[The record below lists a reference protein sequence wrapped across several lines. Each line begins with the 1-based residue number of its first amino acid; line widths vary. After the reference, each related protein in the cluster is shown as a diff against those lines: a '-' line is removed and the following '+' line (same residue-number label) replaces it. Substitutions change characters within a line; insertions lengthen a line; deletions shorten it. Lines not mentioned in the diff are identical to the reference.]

1 MARMVDQLNDKAAKR
16 RLQEELA
23 RDRADQSSERK
34 RQAGNQPF
42 VPTDEQRQRVE
53 ILVSCD
59 IPQHDIA
66 KLLGIGEST
75 LQRHFR
81 TELDEGRMRIH
92 AAIAEKITSMAL
104 RGDRTMAIFYSK
116 ARMGWRDRTLVGL
129 EDGQGNVVEPKLF
142 SIQIGGGEADAEER
156 RTPP

>member
-16 RLQEELA
+16 RLKEELA
-23 RDRADQSSERK
+23 RDRAGQPSERK

-42 VPTDEQRQRVE
+42 EPTDAQRERVE

-92 AAIAEKITSMAL
+92 AAIAEKITRMAL
-104 RGDRTMAIFYSK
+104 GGDRTMAIYYSK
-116 ARMGWRDRTLVGL
+116 ARMNWRDRTLVGL

-142 SIQIGGGEADAEER
+142 SIQIGGGEADAEGR